1 MLITET
7 ISLNYKLYV
16 MMGEL
21 FMEDAKLRVVML
33 FGGRS
38 GEHKVSLNSAKSVL
52 QAIDPGRYTVQTIGI
67 SQEGRWYW
75 GAQPDDLLAGDFP
88 ASGSFPLVTL
98 VHDPSNPHFLALD
111 GTTLADGGKFDLIF
125 PVLHGPN
132 GEDGTLQGLLEL
144 ANVPYV
150 GSGVLG
156 SSLGMDKDR
165 MKAVFAHAGL
175 PQADYLPFLRSE
187 FQKASVACVRK
198 VEQHLGYPCFV
209 KPANL
214 GSSVGISKAHDKDE
228 LLEAFNIA
236 FAYDRKVVVEQN
248 ISGREIE
255 IAVLGNDYP
264 EASVPGEILPVNE
277 FYDYEAKYTS
287 TESKLIIPAELP
299 LDLSSQLRKMAIQG
313 FLAVG
318 ASGLSRVDFF
328 VTADNEPYI
337 NEINTLPGFT
347 QISMYPKLW
356 DNTGV
361 KYPELIDRLIALA
374 LERYRDK

>member
-1 MLITET
+1 
-7 ISLNYKLYV
+7 
-16 MMGEL
+16 
-21 FMEDAKLRVVML
+21 MENAKLKVVML

-52 QAIDPGRYTVQTIGI
+52 QAIDPGRYTVQTVGI

-88 ASGSFPLVTL
+88 ASGAFPLVTL
-98 VHDPSNPHFLALD
+98 VHDPSNPHFIALD
-111 GTTLADGGKFDLIF
+111 GTSLADGGKFDLVF

-144 ANVPYV
+144 ADVPYV

-175 PQADYLPFLRSE
+175 PQAEYISFLRSE
-187 FQKASVACVRK
+187 FQKSPVASVRK
-198 VEQHLGYPCFV
+198 VEQTLGYPCFV

-214 GSSVGISKAHDKDE
+214 GSSVGISKAHDKGE
-228 LLEAFNIA
+228 LMEAFNIA
-236 FAYDRKVVVEQN
+236 FAYDRKAVVEQN

-255 IAVLGNDYP
+255 IAVLGNDHP

-299 LDLSSQLRKMAIQG
+299 LDLSNQLRKMAIQG

-328 VTADNEPYI
+328 VTADNKPYI